1 MLVGVRARAILL
13 YMTHSTPSAS
23 RVLNLIARLCTVL
36 NVVYLN
42 CVLFKSLL
50 GLTANLQLTSA
61 SIKHGLRERLEVLR
75 RSVLVS
81 L

>member
-23 RVLNLIARLCTVL
+23 RVLNLIARLCAVL